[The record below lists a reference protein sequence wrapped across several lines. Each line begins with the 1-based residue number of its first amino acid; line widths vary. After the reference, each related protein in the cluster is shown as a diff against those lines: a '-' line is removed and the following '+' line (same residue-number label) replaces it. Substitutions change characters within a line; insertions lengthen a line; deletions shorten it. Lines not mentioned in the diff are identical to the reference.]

1 VAPNSEHTTVA
12 NKALALLRSAQRLKQ
27 LRDVTRDPA
36 KRLLSIRNIIQ
47 KFVKL
52 VRIKAEKQQ
61 WHSDLQ
67 QLQTE
72 HVLDPDFYAP
82 GQRLSNLVLHQRYL
96 LSWRSG
102 LRARKP
108 FPGFHPGIYREKQLA
123 NAPLRDPLAHWIEQG
138 KPAGPWKLE
147 LIEPAT
153 TPDIALPPS
162 AMVALHIH
170 VFYPELL
177 GPMLERLAHN
187 RIRPDLFL
195 SYSDPR
201 LEPAISQTLAA
212 HQQQASLY
220 PVPNRGR
227 DIGPLLSELGQHLD
241 QAYSFHGHLHTKKS
255 VLIDNGI
262 AARWREFLLINLLGD
277 ASRQMADRILAAMQS
292 NSNLGLVFPDD
303 PGCLGWTKNREQ
315 AEALAE
321 RLALK
326 SLPEEIN
333 FPVGTMFWAR
343 QGALSSLYQLGLEW
357 NDYPPE
363 PLGYDGT
370 ILHAIE
376 RLLPQICLASGN
388 QYALTHVPGFS
399 R

>member
-1 VAPNSEHTTVA
+1 MPL
-12 NKALALLRSAQRLKQ
+12 KALNLLRSS
-27 LRDVTRDPA
+27 
-36 KRLLSIRNIIQ
+36 KRLQ
-47 KFVKL
+47 KLQEFAHRLTRRRFFLKIYVQKL
-52 VRIKAEKQQ
+52 IELISFKSPRFRQEQV
-61 WHSDLQ
+61 DLY
-67 QLQTE
+67 QLQAE
-72 HVLDPDFYAP
+72 QVLNYDFYAP

-102 LRARKP
+102 IRARKP

-177 GPMLERLAHN
+177 APMLERLAHN
-187 RIRPDLFL
+187 RTRPDLFL
-195 SYSDPR
+195 SYSDSS
-201 LEPAISQTLAA
+201 LKPAIRHTLEA
-212 HQQQASLY
+212 HQQQASLHL
-220 PVPNRGR
+220 VPNRGR
-227 DIGPLLSELGQHLD
+227 DIGPLLSELGEHLD
-241 QAYSFHGHLHTKKS
+241 QTYSFHGHLHTKKS
-255 VLIDNGI
+255 VLIDNGT
-262 AARWREFLLINLLGD
+262 AARWREFLLMNLLGD
-277 ASRQMADRILAAMQS
+277 ASHPMSDRILAEMQA
-292 NSNLGLVFPDD
+292 NSELGLVFPDD
-303 PGCLGWTKNREQ
+303 PGCLGWTKNHKQ
-315 AEALAE
+315 ATALAE

-326 SLPEEIN
+326 PLPEAIN

-376 RLLPQICLASGN
+376 RLLPQICLASGY